1 MNVQI
6 IVDSGCD
13 LTAEQIQALQ
23 VTVLPLKVLFG
34 TKEYLDGVNLTPREM
49 YEKLIE
55 SDEMPSTSQ
64 ITPFEY
70 EQAFKKALDKGH
82 SVLCMTLSSQ
92 LSGSNQSA
100 HIAAENLKGDIHI
113 LDTLNVSIGEQLL
126 VLRAVELRNQGM
138 SAGEITEVL
147 EIEKRQVRV
156 IALVDTLEY
165 LKRGG
170 RVSAVTAIAGGILN
184 IKPVIAVEEGIVK
197 ILGKARGSRNGNNL
211 LMELVKKE
219 GGIDFGRPYGLAY
232 SGLSDALLR
241 KYIEDS
247 SHLYSDH
254 VQDLPICHIG
264 STIGV
269 HTGPGTVAA
278 AFFVQK
284 R

>member
-1 MNVQI
+1 M
-6 IVDSGCD
+6 
-13 LTAEQIQALQ
+13 
-23 VTVLPLKVLFG
+23 
-34 TKEYLDGVNLTPREM
+34 NLTPREM

-70 EQAFKKALDKGH
+70 EQAFKRRWMRAFGALHDPIQPIVG
-82 SVLCMTLSSQ
+82 L
-92 LSGSNQSA
+92 QSKRP
-100 HIAAENLKGDIHI
+100 HRCRESKGDIHI
-113 LDTLNVSIGEQLL
+113 LDTLNVSMGEQLL

-138 SAGEITEVL
+138 SAGEIAEVL

-184 IKPVIAVEEGIVK
+184 IKPVIAVEEGLVK

-241 KYIEDS
+241 NTS
-247 SHLYSDH
+247 RTA
-254 VQDLPICHIG
+254 PIYTVIMCRICPSAIG